1 MNKHQ
6 IIGSR
11 QKRVDAL
18 GKVTGAAKYAADYN
32 IPFQLYGAVKYAE
45 YPHAIIKK
53 IVTAEAEKL
62 AGVTTVLTC
71 KDVPGKNHFGLIP
84 NIRIL
89 ADDRTRYLG
98 DVVAIVAAENI
109 KTANQAVEM
118 IQIEYE
124 ELPAVFD
131 PEEALKPNAVK
142 LYDEGNQIVHHKV
155 RKGNITEGF
164 RQADFIIE
172 NKFTTQA
179 IEHAYLEPEAA
190 LAMPDEHDGFKIIG
204 CMQNF
209 YTSHKVIAG
218 ALDKPLSKVQI
229 IQSTMGG
236 SFGGKDE
243 SATLVAVR
251 AALLAQKT
259 GRPVKMVNSRED
271 SFI

>member
-1 MNKHQ
+1 M
-6 IIGSR
+6 
-11 QKRVDAL
+11 DAL

-32 IPFQLYGAVKYAE
+32 LPFQLFGAVKYAE
-45 YPHAIIKK
+45 YPHAKIKS
-53 IVTAEAEKL
+53 IEISSAEKVS
-62 AGVTTVLTC
+62 GVAAVLTYR
-71 KDVPGKNHFGLIP
+71 DIPGQNHFGLIP

-89 ADDRTRYLG
+89 ADDKTRYMG

-109 KTANQAVEM
+109 KIANKAVEL
-118 IQIEYE
+118 IKVEYE

-131 PEEALKPNAVK
+131 PEEALKPDAVK
-142 LYDEGNQIVHHKV
+142 LYDDGNEIVHHKV
-155 RKGNITEGF
+155 RKGDINEGF

-172 NKFTTQA
+172 NKYSTQA

-190 LAMPDEHDGFKIIG
+190 LAMPDEQDGFKIIG

-209 YTSHKVIAG
+209 YTSHKVIAA

-243 SATLVAVR
+243 SATLVSVR

-259 GRPVKMVNSRED
+259 KLPVKIVNSRED
-271 SFI
+271 